1 MTFRGLA
8 AALLLTACAAPA
20 MAAERRLE
28 ATLDADTPIEIENL
42 IGDARVIPGD
52 GPLRVTAR
60 VSADDADLADAVRLE
75 LDEGR
80 RQRLSVVY
88 PEEVSDFRVDSG
100 GHGRLNT
107 TVSYRGRRVDIS
119 SSRGERIRVDLEIH
133 VPAGAAMKLTTV
145 AGDVHAEGVDAD
157 LALRTRHGGIAVAD
171 GKGSLVADTGS
182 GSVDIAGFRGDVRAD
197 TGSGDVRVENVL
209 GRVVGDTGSG
219 AVMLRGIDGD
229 VVADTGSGDVT
240 LLDVNASTI
249 EADTGSGGVEIS
261 DASGSLLV
269 DTGSGGL
276 RAEGFTAGPSV
287 EVDTGSGRVEIDGDL
302 SAVERL
308 IVDTGS
314 GSVALASSA
323 PLSLRL
329 DLDTGSG
336 GIRVDVPELS
346 DVRSTRSRFRGTV
359 GTGRGSARV
368 DTGSGSIRISGP

>member
-8 AALLLTACAAPA
+8 ATLLMIACAAPA
-20 MAAERRLE
+20 LAAERRLE
-28 ATLDADTPIEIENL
+28 ATLDADAPVEIENL
-42 IGDARVIPGD
+42 IGDARIIPGD

-60 VSADDADLADAVRLE
+60 VSADDAELADAVRLAM
-75 LDEGR
+75 DEGR
-80 RQRLSVVY
+80 RQRLSVAY
-88 PEEVSDFRVDSG
+88 PEDVRDFRVDAG
-100 GHGRLNT
+100 YGRFRT
-107 TVSYRGRRVDIS
+107 TASYRGRRVDIS

-133 VPAGAAMKLTTV
+133 VPAGAAVKLAVV
-145 AGDVHAEGVDAD
+145 AGEVHAEAVDAD
-157 LALRTRHGGIAVAD
+157 LALKTRHGGIAVTD

-182 GSVDIAGFRGDVRAD
+182 GSIDVAGFRGDVRAD

-219 AVMLRGIDGD
+219 GVMLRGIDGD

-249 EADTGSGGVEIS
+249 KADTGSGGVEIS
-261 DASGSLLV
+261 DSSGSLLV

-276 RAEGFTAGPSV
+276 RAKGFTAGPSV

-346 DVRSTRSRFRGTV
+346 DVRSTRSRFRGTA
-359 GTGRGSARV
+359 GTGRGSARI
-368 DTGSGSIRISGP
+368 DTGSGSIRIAGP